1 MFKKGRARTRTLRPV
16 PKNCPFCAGDTN
28 PTVSEVDGLK
38 RYVSERGK
46 ILAHTRTGICSKHQ
60 RRLARA
66 IKHARH
72 LALLP
77 FVNRA

>member
-1 MFKKGRARTRTLRPV
+1 MAYQKRKILRPV
-16 PKNCPFCAGDTN
+16 PRNCPFCDGGTQPN
-28 PTVSEVDGLK
+28 VGEVENIR

-46 ILAHTRTGICSKHQ
+46 ILSHARTGICSKHQ
-60 RRLARA
+60 RHLSRV

-77 FVNRA
+77 FINKV

>member
-1 MFKKGRARTRTLRPV
+1 MKRIKKRIV
-16 PKNCPFCAGDTN
+16 PRNCPFCNNDLEPDFRELET
-28 PTVSEVDGLK
+28 L
-38 RYVSERGK
+38 RHYVSERGK

-60 RRLARA
+60 RSVARA

-77 FVNRA
+77 FIQ